1 MTQQDIEKLKALCEK
16 EGFELDFISQSTQGA
31 MDIFRVSKKD
41 EWEGVEFAECLVDV
55 NGDWYVKEI
64 AKGQIYRIVDW
75 FKRELIYI
83 DKHELGWE
91 SKHFKPS
98 TEAAYVEQ
106 LKAKAKELYGEIKD
120 GDVFD
125 RREICSG
132 GTIRDVFHDYNKEYS
147 YSKHN
152 DTLYLGSLGIYKQGK
167 WAKKVEEPIKANIS
181 SFTLSNPYSTIV
193 FTTSHRIKEGQV
205 DAKEFMNHI
214 EESIE
219 AFLNRKP

>member
-1 MTQQDIEKLKALCEK
+1 MTPQDIEKLKALCEK

-147 YSKHN
+147 
-152 DTLYLGSLGIYKQGK
+152 
-167 WAKKVEEPIKANIS
+167 
-181 SFTLSNPYSTIV
+181 
-193 FTTSHRIKEGQV
+193 
-205 DAKEFMNHI
+205 
-214 EESIE
+214 
-219 AFLNRKP
+219 